1 MSDVVSKKTRQN
13 IQRDIEQGNL
23 GKVRDWMCI
32 DFPYSRQFTN
42 HWRIYSLYMA
52 VFMKKRCTDVHLFFM
67 NAASLRDLQFFR
79 LQRRVQ
85 LPVRNLR

>member
-42 HWRIYSLYMA
+42 HWRIYFVHGCFHEEKVHRCAPFLYECC
-52 VFMKKRCTDVHLFFM
+52 FTT
-67 NAASLRDLQFFR
+67 
-79 LQRRVQ
+79 
-85 LPVRNLR
+85 